1 MWEKSKRNRE
11 DWKYHRDELNVKL
24 NWRHANF
31 SQSEARFTRS
41 DQLRLLKSQILLKT
55 NFSNNTDREQEYS
68 LHAERSTITTLS
80 FKFIRGFTKEKEVG
94 VKFKLPNQVL
104 EVSGGLRHEQR
115 VDYGKDSTFE
125 TKMIWSAN
133 STIRVGPHSKANAE
147 YDSLFTN
154 KFDKIILFLDY
165 V

>member
-41 DQLRLLKSQILLKT
+41 DQLCLLKSQILLKT

-68 LHAERSTITTLS
+68 LKLTSRNYLLLKFNPHA
-80 FKFIRGFTKEKEVG
+80 
-94 VKFKLPNQVL
+94 NQ
-104 EVSGGLRHEQR
+104 
-115 VDYGKDSTFE
+115 
-125 TKMIWSAN
+125 
-133 STIRVGPHSKANAE
+133 
-147 YDSLFTN
+147 
-154 KFDKIILFLDY
+154 LFLVLKNFEY
-165 V
+165 IFYLRCFL